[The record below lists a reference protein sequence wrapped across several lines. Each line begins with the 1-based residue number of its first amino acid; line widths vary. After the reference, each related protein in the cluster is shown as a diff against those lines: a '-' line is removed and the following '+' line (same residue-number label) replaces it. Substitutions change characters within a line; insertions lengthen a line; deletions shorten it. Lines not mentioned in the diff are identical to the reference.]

1 MSTKNANILALDIS
15 TNTGWKTKTASGVW
29 NLKPNRGESES
40 MRLIRFKS
48 KVREMIQMEGITLVA
63 YERVAG
69 FHKNAIIV
77 AAEMVG
83 VLKDLCHE
91 LKMDMSCYSATEI
104 KKFATGKG
112 NANKEAMIE
121 AAVKLGY
128 SPKDDNEADAI
139 HLYNLARK
147 DIG

>member
-1 MSTKNANILALDIS
+1 MTKNQNILALDIA
-15 TNTGWKTKTASGVW
+15 TNTGWKTSTVSGTW

-91 LKMDMSCYSATEI
+91 LNMDMSCYSATEI

-112 NANKEAMIE
+112 NANKEAMIA

-128 SPKDDNEADAI
+128 TPRDDNEADAI
-139 HLYNLARK
+139 FIYKLAQK
-147 DIG
+147 DLK